1 MKLDE
6 EHSSGKPCPASCLAD
21 DANNLP
27 HFCYKPYS
35 EQSMEASTDN

>member
-6 EHSSGKPCPASCLAD
+6 EHSSGKPYPASCLAD
-21 DANNLP
+21 DANNFP

-35 EQSMEASTDN
+35 G